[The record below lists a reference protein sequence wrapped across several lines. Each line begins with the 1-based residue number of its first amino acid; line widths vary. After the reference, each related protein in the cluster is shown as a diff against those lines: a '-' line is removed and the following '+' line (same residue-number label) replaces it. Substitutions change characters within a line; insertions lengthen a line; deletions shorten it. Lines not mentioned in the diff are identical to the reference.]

1 MTVRTNALRM
11 VDGISGAVQ
20 RRAVRQVSDVI
31 RKLLICVGISLEAVL
46 EAAAV
51 QFGILSHRWG

>member
-1 MTVRTNALRM
+1 MQGLIYKSGTVQGNL
-11 VDGISGAVQ
+11 GLLSL
-20 RRAVRQVSDVI
+20 VSDVI